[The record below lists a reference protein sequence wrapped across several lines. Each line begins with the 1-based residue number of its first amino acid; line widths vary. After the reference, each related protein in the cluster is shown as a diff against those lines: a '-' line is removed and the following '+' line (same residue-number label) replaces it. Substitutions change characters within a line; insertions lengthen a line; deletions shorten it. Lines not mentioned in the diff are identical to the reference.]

1 MEQDKIKPVLEYLAK
16 QWNEQQKSTS
26 TTSKPVQQKQQQVK
40 DVQQIQD
47 KIEVLH
53 FDQPGDL
60 KGRQSLFLLSP
71 TFCLFICV

>member
-16 QWNEQQKSTS
+16 QWTEQQKSTS

-60 KGRQSLFLLSP
+60 KGRQSLFLLSL
-71 TFCLFICV
+71 TFCLFICF